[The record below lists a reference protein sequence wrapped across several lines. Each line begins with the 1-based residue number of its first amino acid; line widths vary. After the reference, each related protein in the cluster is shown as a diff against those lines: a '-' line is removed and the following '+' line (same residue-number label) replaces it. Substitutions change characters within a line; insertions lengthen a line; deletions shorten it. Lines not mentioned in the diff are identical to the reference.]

1 MEKRRGEEHETQV
14 RAGHLEDLGALGEEG
29 QGGLEVALHVG
40 EVVVGPVVV
49 VLVVRQEPRVAR
61 QVVRVV
67 RVRLDGELVV
77 VLGELVVL
85 LLGLKEGGVVP
96 QDVRVV
102 PALHRPLEVRVCH
115 DMVPA
120 HRVQEVGEL
129 AQVDRVH
136 RVRLDGSLVVDLRR
150 VVVVLHLS
158 HKRRVRAQH
167 VAVPGRLLDGATEE
181 SIGLV
186 VLVQHRSQVEC
197 KRRQVCPVGRICS
210 HSLLE
215 QPAVVVNGVLASA
228 RAEQGEAR
236 EHSRVLVLARCQRSG
251 EQALRPGVVLLAR
264 LHEVREVEE
273 EVDVIR
279 ADLDGPLEHALC
291 FLVVTSH
298 VPEKHREVS
307 QQPGVLRGALDLQ
320 VRETGQGSRGWAVTA
335 LRRFAYPPK
344 FSARLP
350 SASIALQYT
359 SSAASRSSCECA
371 KKFAYAPS
379 TSALSGA
386 RATARL

>member
-1 MEKRRGEEHETQV
+1 
-14 RAGHLEDLGALGEEG
+14 
-29 QGGLEVALHVG
+29 
-40 EVVVGPVVV
+40 
-49 VLVVRQEPRVAR
+49 
-61 QVVRVV
+61 
-67 RVRLDGELVV
+67 
-77 VLGELVVL
+77 
-85 LLGLKEGGVVP
+85 
-96 QDVRVV
+96 
-102 PALHRPLEVRVCH
+102 
-115 DMVPA
+115 MVPA

-291 FLVVTSH
+291 LLVVTSH

-307 QQPGVLRGALDLQ
+307 QQPGVLRGALDRPAVEVVGALDEGRQVLARSAEPHQEVRISSQVLCPAPICIDRPAVHLLSCLQ
-320 VRETGQGSRGWAVTA
+320 VLLRMRQEVCVRPQHVRVVRGEGNGSLVELLRLAQVSLHVLRKVGAHGQHDRVVGVTA
-335 LRRFAYPPK
+335 DGEL
-344 FSARLP
+344 
-350 SASIALQYT
+350 
-359 SSAASRSSCECA
+359 E
-371 KKFAYAPS
+371 
-379 TSALSGA
+379 
-386 RATARL
+386 